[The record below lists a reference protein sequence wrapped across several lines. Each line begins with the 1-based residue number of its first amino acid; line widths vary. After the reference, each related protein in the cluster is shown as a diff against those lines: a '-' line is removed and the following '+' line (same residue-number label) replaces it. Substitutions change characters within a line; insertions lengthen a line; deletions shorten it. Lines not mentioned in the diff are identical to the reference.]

1 MLLNDLKSHYESCQK
16 QINQYD
22 KMYPELI
29 LKYQKASADS
39 LVFRM
44 SLIEQNPRI
53 IWRALE
59 EYYGV
64 NFFKKIIEIDF
75 GVNDEEVQ
83 KKLKQKLKKF

>member
-1 MLLNDLKSHYESCQK
+1 
-16 QINQYD
+16 
-22 KMYPELI
+22 
-29 LKYQKASADS
+29 
-39 LVFRM
+39 M